1 MAEINKV
8 FQSIRVRESGTSN
21 LSLRDGQVV
30 SGRIMK
36 FFPDQKAMVRIGQQ
50 QVVAQLSANLQANQN
65 YLMQVNQ
72 TSPYIH
78 LQVVSEEVVRTP
90 NDAARILLEATGQQ
104 AGRQQQMM
112 LAGFIRDQLPV
123 TQQNVSNL
131 LQLAQL
137 GSDHSDAILREML
150 SRNLPLTEQT
160 FRAVDQRINQ
170 PMSFNQTVSQ
180 MQSQLAQNSSLT
192 NEQAQLSLYLN
203 AVNGRGQSNQQIMAH
218 LTHQILTEIGR
229 GSETTFQLLQK
240 AGVISSQVSYNQWSN
255 TWTSWAQTNQVS
267 FQLGNNGLQTQNVNL
282 PFNMSAQGLQDG
294 LANLANNQLAGGE
307 RSQKLLARFINQLS
321 SLQGGTANRL
331 NFLANFSQS
340 SVFNQV
346 QNSLPPAQQ
355 QMMQQVA
362 QMLQQNQVSSL
373 QQLLSSEQGEQLIRN
388 LTQMLSTQV
397 EQQQFRALNVWQ
409 TVFNQPAS
417 STNMAQVMQQL
428 QSFMHLTQNES
439 MHRAQDYP
447 TMQTLLSTVSGQVVQ
462 SEPFQQMNQILQ
474 GIHLSL
480 QDSSRE
486 WMQFSA
492 HFPKEMFGLN
502 EDLWMDF
509 EGQKQSD
516 GSIHPKNCRVMF
528 YLSLPN
534 LKDTVIDMHVKY
546 GDVSLSIFHESPQV
560 LSPLV
565 HSMESMLNLNL
576 DQKGY
581 DLQSIEVKPLKEEVI
596 ESISNSEVEQ
606 AQTAYKGVDFR
617 V

>member
-8 FQSIRVRESGTSN
+8 FQSIRVRESGSSN

-90 NDAARILLEATGQQ
+90 NDAARALLEATGQQ

-137 GSDHSDAILREML
+137 GSDNSDTVLREML
-150 SRNLPLTEQT
+150 SRNFPLTEQT

-203 AVNGRGQSNQQIMAH
+203 AVNGRGQPNQQIMAH

-229 GSETTFQLLQK
+229 GSDTTFQLLQK
-240 AGVISSQVSYNQWSN
+240 AGIVSSQVSYNQWAN
-255 TWTSWAQTNQVS
+255 TWSSWAQTNQVS
-267 FQLGNNGLQTQNVNL
+267 FQLGTNGLQTQNFNL
-282 PFNMSAQGLQDG
+282 PFNMTSQGIQDG
-294 LANLANNQLAGGE
+294 LANLANNQLTGGE
-307 RSQKLLARFINQLS
+307 RSQKLLSRFINQLS
-321 SLQGGTANRL
+321 SLQGGSADRL
-331 NFLANFSQS
+331 NFMANFSQS
-340 SVFNQV
+340 TVFNQV
-346 QNSLPPAQQ
+346 QNNLPPAQQ

-373 QQLLSSEQGEQLIRN
+373 QQLLSSEQGEQLVRN
-388 LTQMLSTQV
+388 LTQLLSNQV
-397 EQQQFRALNVWQ
+397 DQQQFRALNLWQ
-409 TVFNQPAS
+409 SVLTQPAPS
-417 STNMAQVMQQL
+417 NNMAQVMQQL
-428 QSFMHLTQNES
+428 QSFMNLTQHEA
-439 MHRAQDYP
+439 MARAQDYP
-447 TMQTLLSTVSGQVVQ
+447 TMQTLLTATSSQLGNP
-462 SEPFQQMNQILQ
+462 EAFQQMNQMLQ

-528 YLSLPN
+528 YLNLPN
-534 LKDTVIDMHVKY
+534 LNDMIIDMHVKY

-565 HSMESMLNLNL
+565 DNMKSMLNINL

-581 DLQSIEVKPLKEEVI
+581 DLQSIDVKPLKEEVV
-596 ESISNSEVEQ
+596 ESISNNEVD
-606 AQTAYKGVDFR
+606 QTQLSYKGVDFR